1 MANSEDVLER
11 AESWL
16 RHDAKEPPAWLVARL
31 ADMVRELRR
40 DRARLD
46 WLGKQSEPSW
56 SLFGSATWQSDP
68 CLRDAIDA
76 AMGGGE
82 GEA

>member
-11 AESWL
+11 AERWL

-31 ADMVRELRR
+31 AAEVRELRR

-46 WLGKQSEPSW
+46 WLESEMERDGNH
-56 SLFGSATWQSDP
+56 SLFRQNMPITRA
-68 CLRDAIDA
+68 AIDA
-76 AMGGGE
+76 AMDGGE